1 MGQRRHKRQGVLVS
15 ALMSRGPAPLLAALL
30 LSLGAPSTGG
40 TRSPAVLYR
49 VEQVLRLET
58 TQSRRDPA
66 TLQVA
71 PATTVVEGRVRFVL
85 ERRWP
90 DGAAGAGTWRFTGVE
105 VEGPN
110 TEPPEATNAGVQ
122 RALALGLSW
131 MKEVEGKEYRG
142 PDETPVLPL
151 GEEQPAWLSAWLRW
165 AQTGQYAGLEGS
177 PMQFPSTATA
187 TDRADYKLTWL
198 RSDFRQQ
205 ACHVQQARWVLPVV
219 SSPESVTEELAAQG
233 VRARTHFAAQSLEW
247 VAQAEPAL
255 VYAERSGVRETFWDM
270 SGVENP
276 ELRDLVFRLRLS
288 VQVRVERMP

>member
-1 MGQRRHKRQGVLVS
+1 
-15 ALMSRGPAPLLAALL
+15 MSRWSAAVIATLL
-30 LSLGAPSTGG
+30 LSLCAPTTGG
-40 TRSPAVLYR
+40 AQSPAVLYR

-58 TQSRRDPA
+58 TQSQRNPT

-85 ERRWP
+85 EQPLP
-90 DGAAGAGTWRFTGVE
+90 DGAAGAGVWRFTAVE

-110 TEPPEATNAGVQ
+110 TEPPEAANAGVQ

-131 MKEVEGKEYRG
+131 MKEVEGEEHRG
-142 PDETPVLPL
+142 PSDEIPVLPL
-151 GEEQPAWLSAWLRW
+151 GEEQPAWLSVWLRW

-177 PMQFPSTATA
+177 PMQFPSTATP
-187 TDRADYKLTWL
+187 TDRADYELTWL

-205 ACHVQQARWVLPVV
+205 PCHVQQARWVLPVV
-219 SSPESVTEELAAQG
+219 SAPQSVTEELSAQG

-247 VAQAEPAL
+247 VTQAEPAL
-255 VYAERSGVRETFWDM
+255 VYAERSGVRETFWDT